1 VGAGDVV
8 LGGGGVDTL
17 ALVGGAGAFNLTSP
31 ARLLNPEVIN
41 VFDLTPLAG
50 FSGVEIIKG
59 TSQDDDIKLDA
70 AHLKDVTT
78 IDGGP
83 DDGEASVHDSI
94 AILGDLID
102 LRGKTLT
109 SIEGIKLLT
118 DEAIVKVDDKAIAA
132 LLDGLAS
139 ARDHV
144 ILSGQ
149 TFTEAERV
157 LLFQHHIETISD
169 ASGTYS
175 NRAPVLNGLRLDR
188 SGQGRPRSSSMPVA
202 TPRWV
207 TRTDA

>member
-1 VGAGDVV
+1 M

-31 ARLLNPEVIN
+31 ARLLGPEVTN

-50 FSGVEIIKG
+50 FSGVEILKG
-59 TSQDDDIKLDA
+59 TSQNDDIKLDA

-83 DDGEASVHDSI
+83 DGGPDDGETSVHDSI

-118 DEAIVKVDDKAIAA
+118 DDTIVKVDDKAIAA

-144 ILSGQ
+144 S
-149 TFTEAERV
+149 F
-157 LLFQHHIETISD
+157 
-169 ASGTYS
+169 
-175 NRAPVLNGLRLDR
+175 P
-188 SGQGRPRSSSMPVA
+188 GRPSRRPSGRCSSSIISRRSPMRAALTAIEPLS
-202 TPRWV
+202 
-207 TRTDA
+207 